1 MFLLNHAYGFTGE
14 GALQA
19 PQANAMAAIVQPM
32 METGDA
38 PWPLYMAGAF
48 FAVLLWM
55 MKIPPLPF
63 ALGAYLPMGINTPV
77 LVGGFISWLVS
88 HSSKDEKINSIRLAE
103 GNTVASGFVAYFA
116 LCTFLVWM
124 AKRGAKDAA

>member
-1 MFLLNHAYGFTGE
+1 
-14 GALQA
+14 
-19 PQANAMAAIVQPM
+19 MAAIVQPM

-63 ALGAYLPMGINTPV
+63 ALG
-77 LVGGFISWLVS
+77 
-88 HSSKDEKINSIRLAE
+88 
-103 GNTVASGFVAYFA
+103 
-116 LCTFLVWM
+116 TFLVWM